1 MVTNSN
7 AGRRR
12 RVVASYESLDHGG
25 NNRGLVAPDIE
36 IKSLLCNFP
45 LLWLVCV
52 GSLEYILPWSSGDSD
67 PELKKP
73 QKLYYEVYIK
83 RFKAMVRSLQ
93 LLIRRNKFGFPN
105 D

>member
-67 PELKKP
+67 PELKKS
-73 QKLYYEVYIK
+73 QKLYQEI
-83 RFKAMVRSLQ
+83 S
-93 LLIRRNKFGFPN
+93 RNEPESPN
-105 D
+105 LDPERHFIDPENTA